1 MRQKEAI
8 EKNQQERKQGLTLL
22 ETDKRIEKG
31 KKQVRQIE
39 SKVMWKLRRPSCR
52 LPLRYGKRYQELMME
67 VKTVKA

>member
-8 EKNQQERKQGLTLL
+8 EKNQQERMQGLTLL

-39 SKVMWKLRRPSCR
+39 SKGMWKLRRPSCR

>member
-8 EKNQQERKQGLTLL
+8 EKNQQERMQGLTLL

-39 SKVMWKLRRPSCR
+39 SKVMGKLRRPSCR
-52 LPLRYGKRYQELMME
+52 LPLRY
-67 VKTVKA
+67 